1 MTITAI
7 DRGSNLKRT
16 SEFVFHDLKVGTIYH
31 WEYFYGEFN
40 VLLGHGEFP
49 KVDLYLPGT
58 DSRFKQVRV
67 EYPLN

>member
-1 MTITAI
+1 MTTI

-16 SEFVFHDLKVGTIYH
+16 SEFVFYDLKVGAIYH
-31 WEYFYGEFN
+31 WEYFC
-40 VLLGHGEFP
+40 GEFP